1 MTEQAGIRQKALTMK
16 ILLKNLLFTLAVPGT
31 VGVYLPLYIGTH
43 GEGIAGW
50 WNWSGIP
57 LLAAGYGALLVSI
70 LDFMTKG
77 EGTPFPLDPPK
88 NLVTGR
94 LYRYTRNPMYMGL
107 FAVLTGWALWFS
119 SVSVVLYALL
129 ASTVVQLFV
138 IFVEEPFLKRQFGAA
153 YDDYFKKVP
162 RWF

>member
-1 MTEQAGIRQKALTMK
+1 MK
-16 ILLKNLLFTLAVPGT
+16 LVLKNLLFTVLVPGT
-31 VGVYLPLYIGTH
+31 FGLYLPLYFGRH
-43 GEGIAGW
+43 SEGLAGW

-57 LLAAGYGALLVSI
+57 LLAAGYGVLLVSI
-70 LDFMTKG
+70 RDFMTKG

-119 SVSVVLYALL
+119 SMPVVLYGLI
-129 ASTVVQLFV
+129 ASTVVRLFV
-138 IFVEEPFLKRQFGAA
+138 IFVEEPFLKRQFGSA
-153 YDDYFKKVP
+153 YEEYCRKVP